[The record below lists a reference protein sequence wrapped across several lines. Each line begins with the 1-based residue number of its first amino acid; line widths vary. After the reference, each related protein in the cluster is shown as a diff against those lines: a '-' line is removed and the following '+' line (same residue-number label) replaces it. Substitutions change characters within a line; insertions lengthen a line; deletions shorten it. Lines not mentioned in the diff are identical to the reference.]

1 MDRFIETGIILS
13 LLEHSYLKSNMDR
26 FIVLSVSMTDFLQRH
41 LKSNMDRFIEPIIMS

>member
-26 FIVLSVSMTDFLQRH
+26 FIEQLLNSFEPLTFLFKIQYG
-41 LKSNMDRFIEPIIMS
+41 